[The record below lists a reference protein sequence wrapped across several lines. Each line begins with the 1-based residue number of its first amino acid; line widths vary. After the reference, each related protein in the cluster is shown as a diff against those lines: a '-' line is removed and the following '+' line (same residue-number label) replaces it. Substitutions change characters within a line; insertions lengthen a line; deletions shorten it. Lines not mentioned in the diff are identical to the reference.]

1 MKNIINGKIIKIKE
15 YEFFVPK
22 FIENDNIFSIIL
34 LKDEKKITPAI
45 CFTETISEEDY
56 DYDYEENLVF
66 TGINSSQ
73 YLYPIKYNPYTG
85 QQFEFKSTET
95 LDLTS
100 KCEELDEKFK
110 IVNAKRKS
118 SKKSSELFLIRK
130 ELNELLKEIP
140 PIFNKADL
148 LDEDDEIETYYESDG
163 INAAYLITENI
174 YWYIFKSML
183 QWIYKVNLYL
193 SNQV

>member
-1 MKNIINGKIIKIKE
+1 MKNIINGKTIKIKE

-34 LKDEKKITPAI
+34 LKNEEQITPAI

-66 TGINSSQ
+66 TGINSSR

-85 QQFEFKSTET
+85 QEFKFKSSET

-110 IVNAKRKS
+110 LVNAKRKS
-118 SKKSSELFLIRK
+118 SKKSSELFLLRR
-130 ELNELLKEIP
+130 ELEELIKEIP
-140 PIFNKADL
+140 QVFDKADL
-148 LDEDDEIETYYESDG
+148 IDEDDEVESYYESDG
-163 INAAYLITENI
+163 VSADYLITENI
-174 YWYIFKSML
+174 Y
-183 QWIYKVNLYL
+183 
-193 SNQV
+193 